1 VILILIIYPWAM
13 GKGLDNNI
21 IIDMEGIN
29 MMKNSVRRV
38 NTSIVIIM
46 LSLVEI

>member
-1 VILILIIYPWAM
+1 M

-38 NTSIVIIM
+38 NKSIVIIM